1 MKIKDILACRLVEQ
15 VQTSQGVETIIELDF
30 LAAGETHTQKIFI
43 FQDNQS
49 IVERK
54 FELHI
59 REYLDA

>member
-1 MKIKDILACRLVEQ
+1 MKIKEILACRLIEQ

-43 FQDNQS
+43 FQDNQD
-49 IVERK
+49 IAERK

-59 REYLDA
+59 AEYLDE

>member
-1 MKIKDILACRLVEQ
+1 MRIKEILACRV
-15 VQTSQGVETIIELDF
+15 VDQTQTQQGVETIIELDF

-43 FQDNQS
+43 FQDKQS

-59 REYLDA
+59 RDYIDE